1 MKVLITGGAGFIA
14 SHLTDELI
22 QQGHEVAVLD
32 NLSTGKREFLNPNA
46 LFYSMDIT
54 DHSIERIFQEFR
66 PQIIYHHAAQIDVQH
81 SLRDPVHDAN
91 VNILG
96 TIAILEL
103 SRKYGIQKIIYA
115 SSAAVYGPPDALPVD
130 ESHPVRPL
138 SYYGISKHTPEHYIQ
153 VYANLYG
160 LDYTILRYA
169 NAYGIRQDPK
179 GEGGVIS
186 IFLDKLLNGQTAVI
200 YGDGEQTRDFVYVK
214 DIVAA
219 NIAAM
224 TRGSRGLFNISRN
237 EQTSVNELLRI
248 MNEILGINAIPRY
261 AQERPA
267 DIVHSRLNNEAA
279 IRELLWN
286 PEFSI
291 RQGLQET
298 CTYYAAQKTQ
308 QVSSL

>member
-1 MKVLITGGAGFIA
+1 MRILVTGGAGFIA
-14 SHLTDELI
+14 SHLTDALVEL
-22 QQGHEVAVLD
+22 GHEVAIVD
-32 NLSTGKREFLNPNA
+32 NMSSGKKEFINWKA
-46 LFYSMDIT
+46 DFYKLDIT
-54 DHSIERIFQEFR
+54 DQTLERVFQEKK

-103 SRKYGIQKIIYA
+103 SRKYGVQKIIYA

-153 VYANLYG
+153 AYANLYG

-237 EQTSVNELLRI
+237 EQTSVNELLSI

-261 AQERPA
+261 APERPA

-279 IRELLWN
+279 IRELLWK
-286 PEFSI
+286 PEFSV
-291 RQGLQET
+291 RQGLLET

>member
-46 LFYSMDIT
+46 LFYYKDIT
-54 DHSIERIFQEFR
+54 DPSIEHVFSEFN

-96 TIAILEL
+96 TIAILEQ
-103 SRKYGIQKIIYA
+103 SRKYGVQKIIYA

-153 VYANLYG
+153 AYANLYG

-186 IFLDKLLNGQTAVI
+186 IFLDKLLNGQTTVI

-237 EQTSVNELLRI
+237 KQTSVNELLSI

-261 AQERPA
+261 APERPA

-279 IRELLWN
+279 IRELQWK
-286 PEFSI
+286 PEFSV
-291 RQGLQET
+291 RQGLLET
-298 CTYYAAQKTQ
+298 CKYYAAQKTQ